1 MDTTRRRWLQAG
13 SAALIGGA
21 ASMIPGARVF
31 AENGSSQ
38 TRPPNVAFP
47 NSPLNAGK
55 PFGGEDGFDYPPEA
69 YNGPWKN
76 LRAVKQKRVI
86 DIHAHGYT
94 PQQAK
99 GPNASQ
105 KEEKRVRASTPW
117 EDVTPQQLKDMD
129 THGVAKAAVTADWVP
144 LEVYEE
150 LKYDKYPDRFIRTA
164 ARTKNSMKD
173 MKDVSPQVMAA
184 FLREQFAKGAKMLGE
199 IQTMLGVIGDQ
210 YTLKDLGPVV
220 DVLLENDA
228 AVQFHTGWTAA
239 YGNAMNFPYRAP
251 WRWAETMGNF
261 MATYPDV
268 KVILAHSGGSTGA
281 PDGLEALRLL
291 FSFDNAYLD
300 TSKSTP
306 DVVTEAVRGV
316 GAERVL
322 FGTDWVHPG
331 LNTYGPFHFRACY
344 LYWYNLN
351 TVALANITEDQ
362 RDWVLYKGAQK
373 LLKLPTA

>member
-1 MDTTRRRWLQAG
+1 MG
-13 SAALIGGA
+13 SVGLIGGA
-21 ASMIPGARVF
+21 GLLSRAF
-31 AENGSSQ
+31 AENGTSQ

-55 PFGGEDGFDYPPEA
+55 PFGGEDGMEMPPEA

-76 LRAVKQKRVI
+76 LRAVKQKKVI
-86 DIHAHGYT
+86 DCHAHGYT

-99 GPNASQ
+99 GPNATQ

-129 THGVAKAAVTADWVP
+129 DHGIAQAAVTADWVP

-150 LKYDKYPDRFIRTA
+150 LKYNKYPNRFIRTCA
-164 ARTKNSMKD
+164 HTTNATKD
-173 MKDVSPQVMAA
+173 MKEVSPQVMAQS
-184 FLREQFAKGAKMLGE
+184 LRDQFKKGAKMYGE
-199 IQTMLGVIGDQ
+199 CQTMLGVLGEK
-210 YTLKDLGPVV
+210 YTFKDLGPVV

-251 WRWAETMGNF
+251 WHWAETMGNF
-261 MATYPDV
+261 MATWPDV
-268 KVILAHSGGSTGA
+268 KVILAHSGGSTGY

-306 DVVTEAVRGV
+306 DIITEAVRGV

-351 TVALANITEDQ
+351 SVALANITEDQ
-362 RDWVLYKGAQK
+362 RDWILYKSAQK
-373 LLKLPTA
+373 LLKLPA